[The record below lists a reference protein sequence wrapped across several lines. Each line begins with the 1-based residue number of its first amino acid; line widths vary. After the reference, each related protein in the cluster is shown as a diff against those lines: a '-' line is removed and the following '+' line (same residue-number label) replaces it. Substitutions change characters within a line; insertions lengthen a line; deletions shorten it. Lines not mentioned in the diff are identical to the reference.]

1 MEPPVYGKGFFD
13 LQVRFARKVTVLSGL
28 PLERAL
34 LQYTNLYVR
43 LGLGRAFDPGHP
55 IWREY
60 AAGLGDAD
68 DIGEWTYRFY
78 LTRPETEPPGIVATR
93 GCFSYARLSGDRI
106 RLHFR
111 SAESD
116 GRSALGIERRDQRR
130 AELAALFEH
139 LHRTADGPV
148 QVIGASWLYNLDAY
162 RRLFPGSYVAT
173 ARVAARRFQYMPLW
187 GQFLDR
193 HGEVRE
199 SVTRPFLD
207 RLEGQASLDTLDQC
221 FPFQVLT
228 LDAPA
233 SDFYELYGIETT
245 DGSDHA
251 CR

>member
-1 MEPPVYGKGFFD
+1 MYGKAFFD
-13 LQVRFARKVTVLSGL
+13 LQLQFAHTVMALSGL
-28 PLERAL
+28 PLERTL
-34 LQYTNLYVR
+34 LEYTNLYVR
-43 LGLGRAFDPGHP
+43 LGLGRDFDPEHP
-55 IWREY
+55 TWREY
-60 AAGLGDAD
+60 VAGLRDAE

-78 LTRPETEPPGIVATR
+78 RMRPETEPPGIVATR
-93 GCFSYARLSGDRI
+93 GSFSYARLSGDRI

-116 GRSALGIERRDQRR
+116 GRSSLGSDRR
-130 AELAALFEH
+130 
-139 LHRTADGPV
+139 
-148 QVIGASWLYNLDAY
+148 
-162 RRLFPGSYVAT
+162 
-173 ARVAARRFQYMPLW
+173 